1 MHVRRAM
8 CTPNSGERCA
18 VPVQACISRLP
29 GSEYTVI
36 RYPYRAVCG
45 KVCWCVVRCVQ
56 CGHEEPTA
64 IDSALAEEDAAQAA

>member
-29 GSEYTVI
+29 DSEYTVI
-36 RYPYRAVCG
+36 RYIERCVLCGNVVVCG
-45 KVCWCVVRCVQ
+45 L

-64 IDSALAEEDAAQAA
+64 IDSLKKMLRKRRNI